1 MAPVGY
7 TAALA
12 GLILLGIALYAPI
25 IFPESRRSLERA
37 IDINS
42 MNNFMTQQM
51 DDFSE
56 HVFGRK
62 LKLEERHSIIKTLEK
77 QLALLSTNIIHSLHE
92 SIEDLPHFPGKRF
105 KECVKWC
112 ICETH
117 KRPQKYGY
125 LGKLFRS
132 VFPHKST
139 ADSKKS
145 KVLSQ
150 YRLPAKHGRN
160 DTVSCD
166 DKYDDC
172 AISIVEVIQEFNFL
186 ANTGFDPRKN
196 KSSDKNFILKLLEY
210 YFEI

>member
-1 MAPVGY
+1 MVS
-7 TAALA
+7 

-37 IDINS
+37 VNIDS
-42 MNNFMTQQM
+42 MNDFMTQQM

-62 LKLEERHSIIKTLEK
+62 LKLEERDSIIEKLEK
-77 QLALLSTNIIHSLHE
+77 QLSLLSTNIIHSMHE

-105 KECVKWC
+105 KECIKWC

-125 LGKLFRS
+125 LGQLFRS
-132 VFPHKST
+132 IFTHKST
-139 ADSKKS
+139 TDSKKS
-145 KVLSQ
+145 KVLSH
-150 YRLPAKHGRN
+150 YRLPAKHGRD
-160 DTVSCD
+160 DTLSCD

-172 AISIVEVIQEFNFL
+172 SVSIVEVIQEFNLL
-186 ANTGFDPRKN
+186 ANTAFHPKKT
-196 KSSDKNFILKLLEY
+196 KSSENNFIVKLLEY
-210 YFEI
+210 YFDI